1 MDIFKTLNRLHII
14 PFIKRWNILGL
25 VLGFIDI
32 FSITLAFEVAYY
44 LNYYQGGLFFFTE
57 PNFLL
62 LYLGLMPFWLIVL
75 YLIKI
80 SEIPR
85 TKRYRDLFWEYLE
98 SASITFILLL
108 IIYFVFKL
116 YYISRL
122 FLIELTVLGFLFLYL
137 SRIFEY
143 KMLKGY
149 RAKGHNLVNIVLIAD
164 DSSVQFIEN
173 LLKNKEWGFKI
184 IAIFTKSEILKEKY
198 EKDIIL
204 LSEDQ
209 MLILNDL
216 MEVNI
221 IDEVFYIKNRMVPAE
236 IRDVIRSCEELGVVF
251 RVKYRDRKL
260 NLTNAVK
267 SVIADEKFL
276 TFINIPYNTYA
287 LGVKRIMDVCFSL
300 FLIIVLSPF
309 LLAISLGIKFTS
321 PGPLIYKQTRV
332 GLRGR
337 PFELLKFRTMVI
349 NADQLLESLKAENE
363 ADGPAFKMKDDPR
376 ITKIGKALRKT
387 GLDELPQ
394 LFNILRGEMS
404 LIGPRPPL
412 PDETRQYKRWQ
423 LRRLSVKPGLS
434 CFWQIEPDRNAI
446 KFDKWMEMD
455 LAYIDNWSLRLDFI
469 IFFKTML
476 TVFKRTGL

>member
-1 MDIFKTLNRLHII
+1 MDIFRTLNRLHII
-14 PFIKRWNILGL
+14 PFIKKWNILGII
-25 VLGFIDI
+25 LGSIDI
-32 FSITLAFEVAYY
+32 FSITLAYQLAYY
-44 LNYYQGGLFFFTE
+44 INYYKGGLFFFTE
-57 PNFLL
+57 SNFLL

-75 YLIKI
+75 YLIKVT
-80 SEIPR
+80 EIPR

-122 FLIELTVLGFLFLYL
+122 FLIELTLFGFLFLYL
-137 SRIFEY
+137 ARIFEY
-143 KMLKGY
+143 RMFKGY
-149 RAKGHNLVNIVLIAD
+149 RAKGHNLVNVVLIAD
-164 DSSVQFIEN
+164 DTSIPFIEK
-173 LLKNKEWGFKI
+173 LIFNKEWGFKI
-184 IAIFTKSEILKEKY
+184 IAIFTDSETLRVKY
-198 EKDIIL
+198 EKDIIML
-204 LSEDQ
+204 PENQ
-209 MLILNDL
+209 ILILNDL

-221 IDEVFYIKNRMVPAE
+221 IDEVFYVKYKIVPSE
-236 IRDVIRSCEELGVVF
+236 IRDVVRSCEELGVVF
-251 RVKYRDRKL
+251 RVKYKDRKL
-260 NLTNAVK
+260 NLTNAIK
-267 SVIADEKFL
+267 TVIADEKFL
-276 TFINIPYNTYA
+276 TFINIPHNLYA
-287 LGVKRIMDVCFSL
+287 LAIKRITDVCFSL
-300 FLIIVLSPF
+300 LLIITLSPF
-309 LLAISLGIKFTS
+309 FIIISLAIKLTS

-337 PFELLKFRTMVI
+337 PFELLKFRTMVT
-349 NADQLLESLKAENE
+349 NADQLLDSLKDANE
-363 ADGPAFKMKDDPR
+363 ADGPAFKIKDDPR
-376 ITKIGKALRKT
+376 ITKPGKVLRKT

-423 LRRLSVKPGLS
+423 LRRLSIKPGLS

-446 KFDKWMEMD
+446 RFDKWMEMD

-469 IFFKTML
+469 IFFKTAL

>member
-1 MDIFKTLNRLHII
+1 MDIFKTLNRLHVI
-14 PFIKRWNILGL
+14 PFIKKWNILGL
-25 VLGFIDI
+25 ILGLIDI
-32 FSITLAFEVAYY
+32 FSITLAYQVAYY
-44 LNYYQGGLFFFTE
+44 LNYYQGGMFFFTKS
-57 PNFLL
+57 NFLI
-62 LYLGLMPFWLIVL
+62 LYMALMPFWLIVL

-108 IIYFVFKL
+108 IIYFIFKL

-122 FLIELTVLGFLFLYL
+122 FLIELTIFGFLFLYL
-137 SRIFEY
+137 SRILEY
-143 KMLKGY
+143 KMFKGY
-149 RAKGHNLVNIVLIAD
+149 RAKGHNLINVVLIAD
-164 DSSVQFIEN
+164 DTSLVFIEKLIN
-173 LLKNKEWGFKI
+173 SKDWGFKI
-184 IAIFTKSEILKEKY
+184 IAIFTESTVIKDKY
-198 EKDIIL
+198 EKDIIIL
-204 LSEDQ
+204 PEDQ
-209 MLILNDL
+209 ILILNDL

-221 IDEVFYIKNRMVPAE
+221 IDEVFYVKGKIIASE
-236 IRDVIRSCEELGVVF
+236 IRDVVRSCEELGVVF
-251 RVKYRDRKL
+251 RVKYKDRKL
-260 NLTNAVK
+260 NLTNAIK
-267 SVIADEKFL
+267 TVIADEKFL
-276 TFINIPYNTYA
+276 TFINIPHNVYA
-287 LGVKRIMDVCFSL
+287 IGIKRIMDVCLSL
-300 FLIIVLSPF
+300 FLIITLSPA
-309 LLAISLGIKFTS
+309 LIVISLAIKFTS

-349 NADQLLESLKAENE
+349 NADQLLESLKEANE
-363 ADGPAFKMKDDPR
+363 ADGPAFKIKDDPR
-376 ITKIGKALRKT
+376 ITKIGKILRKT
-387 GLDELPQ
+387 GLDEMPQ

-423 LRRLSVKPGLS
+423 LRRLSIKPGLS

>member
-1 MDIFKTLNRLHII
+1 MDIFKTLNRLHVI
-14 PFIKRWNILGL
+14 PFIKKWNILGL
-25 VLGFIDI
+25 ILGLIDI
-32 FSITLAFEVAYY
+32 FSITLAYQVAYY
-44 LNYYQGGLFFFTE
+44 LNYYQGGMFFFTKS
-57 PNFLL
+57 NFLI
-62 LYLGLMPFWLIVL
+62 LYMALMPFWLIVL

-108 IIYFVFKL
+108 IIYFIFKL

-122 FLIELTVLGFLFLYL
+122 FLIELTIFGFLFLYL
-137 SRIFEY
+137 SRILEY
-143 KMLKGY
+143 KMFKGY
-149 RAKGHNLVNIVLIAD
+149 RAKGHNLINVVLIAD
-164 DSSVQFIEN
+164 DTSLVFIEKLIN
-173 LLKNKEWGFKI
+173 SKDWGFKI
-184 IAIFTKSEILKEKY
+184 IAIFTESTVIKDKY
-198 EKDIIL
+198 EKDIIIL
-204 LSEDQ
+204 PEDQ
-209 MLILNDL
+209 ILILNDL

-221 IDEVFYIKNRMVPAE
+221 IDEVFYVKGKIVASE
-236 IRDVIRSCEELGVVF
+236 IRDVVRSCEELGVVF
-251 RVKYRDRKL
+251 RVKYKDRKL
-260 NLTNAVK
+260 NLTNAIK
-267 SVIADEKFL
+267 TVIADEKFL
-276 TFINIPYNTYA
+276 TFINVPHNVYA
-287 LGVKRIMDVCFSL
+287 IGVKRIMDVCLSL
-300 FLIIVLSPF
+300 FLIIALSPA
-309 LLAISLGIKFTS
+309 LIVISLAIKFTS

-349 NADQLLESLKAENE
+349 NADQLLESLKEANE
-363 ADGPAFKMKDDPR
+363 ADGPAFKIKDDPR
-376 ITKIGKALRKT
+376 ITKIGKILRKT
-387 GLDELPQ
+387 GLDEMPQ

-423 LRRLSVKPGLS
+423 LRRLSIKPRTS

-469 IFFKTML
+469 IFFKTVL